1 MHYLCSD
8 DCKVLKKI
16 KPMRKFTL
24 ILTFILC
31 GIAGIQ
37 SQKNSTLFDK
47 NTTETSNTQSTKTS
61 ESDVVPKFTVTGK
74 TLNVSN
80 MDSGVQI
87 DIYSALGAK
96 VLTTVYN
103 GTSISLVNLN
113 KGIYIVRAGKF
124 TQKIM
129 L

>member
-1 MHYLCSD
+1 
-8 DCKVLKKI
+8 
-16 KPMRKFTL
+16 MRNFTL

-31 GIAGIQ
+31 KIAGIQ
-37 SQKNSTLFDK
+37 SKKNKTLFDN

-80 MDSGVQI
+80 MDNGVQI

-113 KGIYIVRAGKF
+113 KGIFIVRAGKF
-124 TQKIM
+124 TQKKM

>member
-1 MHYLCSD
+1 M
-8 DCKVLKKI
+8 
-16 KPMRKFTL
+16 PMRKFTL
-24 ILTFILC
+24 ILTFLLC
-31 GIAGIQ
+31 GLTAIQ

-47 NTTETSNTQSTKTS
+47 NTTETNNTQSNKTS
-61 ESDVVPKFTVTGK
+61 DNEIVPRFTISGK
-74 TLNVSN
+74 TLNVTN
-80 MDSGVQI
+80 LEIGVQI

-96 VLTTVYN
+96 VLTVVYN
-103 GTSISLVNLN
+103 GTNISLVNLN